1 MIISLIYLLQKKL
14 WPDYGKNVSSVGD
27 LWIQLLRFYSADFD
41 FGTYVV
47 SIRQKERLPRFE
59 KLWTSKCMAIE
70 DPFDL
75 SHNLGVGLS
84 RNSKYFSK
92 ITEVQKDFRI

>member
-1 MIISLIYLLQKKL
+1 M
-14 WPDYGKNVSSVGD
+14 SSVGE
-27 LWIQLLRFYSADFD
+27 LWIQLLGFYSAEFD
-41 FGTYVV
+41 FGTYVI
-47 SIRQKERLPRFE
+47 SIRQRERLLRFE

-84 RNSKYFSK
+84 RNSKYFARYHKHAEGFLREFKCLEFYIK
-92 ITEVQKDFRI
+92 IYFISVCKA